1 MIEASLSF
9 NMDVPKLKKKFE
21 DASKKAQS
29 EVLKQMVKDTEDYI
43 PYKTGKLNS
52 SVNVDESNATINYTA
67 PYAAFAF
74 NPLYKGKEKVYNRT
88 VHSKAQGN
96 PYQASN
102 IENGQK
108 WALLYAKK
116 LAEEINNGN
125 N

>member
-1 MIEASLSF
+1 MIEANLSF

-29 EVLKQMVKDTEDYI
+29 EVLKQMIADTEDYI
-43 PYKTGKLNS
+43 PYKTGKLTS

>member
-9 NMDVPKLKKKFE
+9 NMNIPKLKKKFE

-29 EVLKQMVKDTEDYI
+29 EVLKQMVVDTEDYI
-43 PYKTGKLNS
+43 PYKTGKLTS
-52 SVNVDESNATINYTA
+52 SVNIDESKATLNYSA

-96 PYQASN
+96 PYQASQ
-102 IENGQK
+102 IENGEK
-108 WALLYAKK
+108 WALLFAKK

-125 N
+125 Q

>member
-1 MIEASLSF
+1 MIEANLSF
-9 NMDVPKLKKKFE
+9 NMDVPRLKKKFE

-29 EVLKQMVKDTEDYI
+29 EVLKQMVADTEDYI
-43 PYKTGKLNS
+43 PYKTGKLTS